1 MKYREIKAKDL
12 KPKTFIDEKVRE
24 IREIAGD
31 GIAISALSGGVDS
44 SVVTALAH
52 KALGRKLKTYF
63 IDNGIMREGEP
74 RRVKALFKEL
84 GIPVTIV
91 DARQA
96 FFDAMKGITDPEL
109 KREAITQTFYRKVFR
124 DLVLKSRATVLLQ
137 GTILTDIEETAAGI
151 KRQHNV
157 FEQIG
162 IDPKKVMTIF
172 GEHGN
177 IGPASVPIVL
187 SKLRELGRLKKG
199 DRVALLGIGSGLNCS
214 MAEVVW

>member
-1 MKYREIKAKDL
+1 MRHRGIKAKDL
-12 KPKTFIDEKVRE
+12 KPKKFIDEKVRE
-24 IREIAGD
+24 IREIAGG

-52 KALGRKLKTYF
+52 RALGRKLKTYL

-74 RRVKALFKEL
+74 RKVKALFEEL

-96 FFDAMKGITDPEL
+96 FFDAMKGITDPEM
-109 KREAITQTFYRKVFR
+109 KREAITQTFYKKVFR
-124 DLVLKSRATVLLQ
+124 GLVLKSKATILLQ

-157 FEQIG
+157 LSRSASTPGRPSATGSASPSSSCARTVFARWASPWG
-162 IDPKKVMTIF
+162 SRSRSSTGSPS
-172 GEHGN
+172 
-177 IGPASVPIVL
+177 PARPW
-187 SKLRELGRLKKG
+187 RR
-199 DRVALLGIGSGLNCS
+199 A
-214 MAEVVW
+214 